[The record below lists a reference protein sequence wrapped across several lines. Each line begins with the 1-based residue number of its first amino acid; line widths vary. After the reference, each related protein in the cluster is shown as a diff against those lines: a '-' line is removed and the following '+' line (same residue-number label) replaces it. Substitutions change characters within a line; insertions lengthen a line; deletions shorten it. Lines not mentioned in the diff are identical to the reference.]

1 MLGLATN
8 SSLHPLLSIHHF
20 RQTEMIPFEEYD
32 RNNTFIV
39 VRNQTK

>member
-20 RQTEMIPFEEYD
+20 RQTEMIPFEEIM
-32 RNNTFIV
+32 TEIIPLLW
-39 VRNQTK
+39 